1 MIEADK
7 LRKIASNL
15 AEIVVR
21 IISLQYEG
29 FQELMTILGYT
40 VLNIVKGVAKM
51 QKHDPQNEMEKFVV
65 YLTDIFEQDKQY
77 QRKQG
82 ENEQKSNIIKLN

>member
-7 LRKIASNL
+7 LQKDAVNL

-29 FQELMTILGYT
+29 VKVFMTIFGYM
-40 VLNIVKGVAKM
+40 VLNIVKAVASM
-51 QKHDPQNEMEKFVV
+51 QKHDPDMEMAKFIN
-65 YLTDIFEQDKQY
+65 YLTDIYAKDDEYK
-77 QRKQG
+77 RKM
-82 ENEQKSNIIKLN
+82 NESKEGSNIIKLN